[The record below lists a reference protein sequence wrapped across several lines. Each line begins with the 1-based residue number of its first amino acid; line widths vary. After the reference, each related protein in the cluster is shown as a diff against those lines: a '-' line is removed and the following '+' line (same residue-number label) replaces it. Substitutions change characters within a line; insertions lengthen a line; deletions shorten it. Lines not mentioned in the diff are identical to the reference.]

1 VTVSLVDLWFWLIAL
16 TFVLYFFL
24 EGFDFGV
31 DMLRPVLARNE
42 AEERALT
49 GTIGPFWDGNEVWV
63 IAAAGVMFSTFPTWY
78 GALFSGM
85 YPIFV
90 LILLSLLMRG
100 VSFEFRN
107 QVDQQRWRGFWD
119 WMSFLGSV
127 IPAFLWGVVM
137 AKLIEGLALDAQR
150 TVVGGLGQL
159 FTPFSVLGGVAT
171 LLLFVLHGANFLLLR
186 LHTDTDLYRRARR
199 AAYRWGA
206 LATVAI
212 LAFVVVGYVVE
223 GLFVNFGVSTWIFP
237 LAAAATLVSIWLALV
252 RHRDVAAFAMS
263 GLTIVFS
270 TVTIFIAL
278 FTRDVVLPSTLDPAF
293 SLTLVDS
300 ASEHYTLV
308 LMTIVSGIFLP
319 LIIGYQIWN
328 YYVFR
333 ERIRPHE
340 GGLNLGY

>member
-1 VTVSLVDLWFWLIAL
+1 VTVSLVNLWFWLIAV

-31 DMLRPVLARNE
+31 DMLRPLLARNE

-85 YPIFV
+85 YPLFV
-90 LILLSLLMRG
+90 TILLALLMRG

-107 QVDQQRWRGFWD
+107 QVDQQRWRDFWD

-127 IPAFLWGVVM
+127 VTSFLWGVVM
-137 AKLIEGLALDAQR
+137 AKLIEGVALTADR
-150 TVVGGLGQL
+150 EVIGGLGQL
-159 FTPFSVLGGVAT
+159 FTPFSVLGGIAT
-171 LLLFVLHGANFLLLR
+171 LLLFMLHGANFLLLR
-186 LHTDTDLYRRARR
+186 LHTDTVLYARARR
-199 AAYRWGA
+199 AAYLWGA
-206 LATVAI
+206 LATIAI
-212 LAFVVVGYVVE
+212 LAFVVMGYIVE
-223 GLFVNFGVSTWIFP
+223 RLFENFGVSTWLFP
-237 LAAAATLVSIWLALV
+237 IASAATLVSIWLALV
-252 RHRDVAAFAMS
+252 RRRDVAAFAMS

-270 TVTIFIAL
+270 TVTIFLAL
-278 FTRDVVLPSTLDPAF
+278 FTRGVVLPSTLDPAS
-293 SLTLVDS
+293 SLTIQGT

-308 LMTIVSGIFLP
+308 LMTVVGGIFLP

-340 GGLNLGY
+340 GGLDKGY